1 MISDFFELDQR
12 LKNDGEIIANLK
24 LSTVIFVNNR
34 YFPWVIMVPMKNN
47 AKEIIDLSGEEKIL
61 LMEEISIISA
71 LMNNIFEPDKLN
83 IAALG
88 NIVQQLHIH
97 VIARY
102 KTDIAWPNPAFGS
115 SKETYP
121 QEKYQKLIVRIKSYL
136 QKTQSK

>member
-34 YFPWVIMVPMKNN
+34 YFPWIIMVPMKNN
-47 AKEIIDLSGEEKIL
+47 VKEIIDLSDQEKIL

-71 LMNNIFEPDKLN
+71 LMNNIFKPDKLN

-121 QEKYQKLIVRIKSYL
+121 QEKYQELIVRIKSYL
-136 QKTQSK
+136 QKMQSK